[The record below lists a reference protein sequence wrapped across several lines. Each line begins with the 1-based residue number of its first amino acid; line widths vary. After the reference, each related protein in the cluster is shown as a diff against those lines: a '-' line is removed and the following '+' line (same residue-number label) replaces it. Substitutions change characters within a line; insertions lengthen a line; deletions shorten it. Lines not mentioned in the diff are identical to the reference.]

1 MSGQG
6 GNIRLILGDQLTHS
20 ISSLNGIDI
29 ERDVVLMVE
38 VSTETTYVPHHKQK
52 IAFILSAMRHFAAE
66 LVEKGIRLDYV
77 KLDDPENTG
86 SFSGEV
92 ERAIKR
98 HRASE
103 VIVTEPGEYRVRQ
116 FMEDWQDAFGISVF
130 IRNDTRF
137 FSHPS
142 EFSRWA
148 EGKKQLRM
156 EFFYREMRRK
166 TGLLMDGTEPIG
178 GQWNFDSEN
187 RKALPKGMV
196 LPDRFRFGIDDTT
209 RGILEMVGERFG
221 HHPGDLEPFG
231 WPVTRRDALAA
242 LDHFIQDC
250 LPSFGD
256 VQDAMKQ
263 GEGFLFHALLSPML
277 NVGLLRPDEVC
288 RKAEAAYHSGHA
300 PLNAVEGFIRQILG
314 WREYVRG
321 LYWLKMPDYAQ
332 SNALNAHR
340 PLPAF
345 YWTGDTPMNCLKQC
359 VGDTMRNAYAHHI
372 QRLMVLGNFAL
383 LAGIAPHEVE
393 EWFLA
398 VYADAFEWVELP
410 NVHGMALFADGGIMA
425 SKPYAA
431 SGAYIDRMSDYCTD
445 CAFSPKEKLGPK
457 ACPFNYLYWDF
468 LARNRPVLGSNQRLA
483 MPYRTL
489 AVMPFER
496 REAIS
501 EQAQAFLEAL

>member
-1 MSGQG
+1 MSGQVVAL
-6 GNIRLILGDQLTHS
+6 RLILGDQLSHS
-20 ISSLNGIDI
+20 ISSLNGIDA

-38 VSTETTYVPHHKQK
+38 VSTETIYVPHHKQK

-66 LVEKGIRLDYV
+66 LTEKGVRVDYV
-77 KLDDPENTG
+77 RLDDPENTG

-98 HRASE
+98 HRPGQ

-116 FMEDWQDAFGISVF
+116 FMDDWQDAFGIPVF
-130 IRNDTRF
+130 IREDARF

-142 EFSRWA
+142 EFARWA
-148 EGKKQLRM
+148 DGKKQLRM

-187 RKALPKGMV
+187 RKALPKATV
-196 LPDRFRFGIDDTT
+196 LPDRLRFDVDDTT
-209 RGILEMVGERFG
+209 RDVLDLVVERFD
-221 HHPGDLEPFG
+221 HHPGELEPFG

-242 LDHFIQDC
+242 LEHFIQDC

-263 GEGFLFHALLSPML
+263 GESFLFHALLSPLL
-277 NVGLLRPDEVC
+277 NNGLLLPDEVC

-321 LYWLKMPDYAQ
+321 LYWLKMPDYAK
-332 SNALNAHR
+332 SNALNAQR
-340 PLPAF
+340 PLPGF

-359 VGDTMRNAYAHHI
+359 VGDTMSNAYAHHI

-383 LAGIAPHEVE
+383 LAGISPREVK

-410 NVHGMALFADGGIMA
+410 NVHGMALYADGGVMA

-431 SGAYIDRMSDYCTD
+431 SGAYIDRMSDYCAD
-445 CAFSPKEKLGPK
+445 CAFSPKEKLGAK

-468 LARNRPVLGSNQRLA
+468 LARNRPVLGGNQRLA

-489 AVMPFER
+489 AAMPFDKRQQIAE
-496 REAIS
+496 EAKD
-501 EQAQAFLEAL
+501 FLDRL

>member
-1 MSGQG
+1 
-6 GNIRLILGDQLTHS
+6 
-20 ISSLNGIDI
+20 
-29 ERDVVLMVE
+29 
-38 VSTETTYVPHHKQK
+38 
-52 IAFILSAMRHFAAE
+52 MRHFAAE
-66 LVEKGIRLDYV
+66 LVEKGITVDYVRLDN
-77 KLDDPENTG
+77 LENTG

-116 FMEDWQDAFGISVF
+116 FMEDWQDAFGLPVF
-130 IRNDTRF
+130 IREDTRF

-142 EFSRWA
+142 EFAHWA
-148 EGKKQLRM
+148 DGKKQLRM

-166 TGLLMDGTEPIG
+166 SGLLMDGSEPIG

-187 RKALPKGMV
+187 RKALPKGAV
-196 LPDRFRFGIDDTT
+196 IPSRRRFEPDDIT
-209 RGILEMVGERFG
+209 RAVIKLVGERFAS
-221 HHPGDLEPFG
+221 HPGELEPFG
-231 WPVTRRDALAA
+231 WPVTRRDALIA
-242 LDHFIQDC
+242 LEHFIQDC

-263 GEGFLFHALLSPML
+263 GEGFLFHALLSPLL
-277 NVGLLRPDEVC
+277 NVGLLLPDEVC
-288 RKAEAAYHSGHA
+288 RKAEAAYHSGQA

-332 SNALNAHR
+332 SNALNAQR

-431 SGAYIDRMSDYCTD
+431 SGAYIDRMSDYCAD
-445 CAFSPKEKLGPK
+445 CAFSPKEKLGAK

-468 LARNRPVLGSNQRLA
+468 LARNRPILGSNQRLA

-489 AVMPFER
+489 AAMPFEKR
-496 REAIS
+496 QQIANDAER
-501 EQAQAFLEAL
+501 FLAGL

>member
-166 TGLLMDGTEPIG
+166 TGLLMDGDQPAG
-178 GQWNFDSEN
+178 GQWNFDADN
-187 RKALPKGMV
+187 RKPAGDSLFMPSPKAFAPDAVTQEVLALV
-196 LPDRFRFGIDDTT
+196 EARFANHFG
-209 RGILEMVGERFG
+209 RLERFW
-221 HHPGDLEPFG
+221 FA
-231 WPVTRRDALAA
+231 VRREDAQAA
-242 LDHFIQDC
+242 FTTFVEKA

-256 VQDAMKQ
+256 FQDAMLT
-263 GEGFLFHALLSPML
+263 GEPISVSETLFLRSLASTIGWPLKERMTSPPSTPALSAGDPAM
-277 NVGLLRPDEVC
+277 V
-288 RKAEAAYHSGHA
+288 AATRA
-300 PLNAVEGFIRQILG
+300 PLVPRSPSCRARLSLRGRITTPNQG
-314 WREYVRG
+314 W
-321 LYWLKMPDYAQ
+321 MT
-332 SNALNAHR
+332 R
-340 PLPAF
+340 PR
-345 YWTGDTPMNCLKQC
+345 WT
-359 VGDTMRNAYAHHI
+359 
-372 QRLMVLGNFAL
+372 
-383 LAGIAPHEVE
+383 
-393 EWFLA
+393 
-398 VYADAFEWVELP
+398 
-410 NVHGMALFADGGIMA
+410 
-425 SKPYAA
+425 
-431 SGAYIDRMSDYCTD
+431 MS
-445 CAFSPKEKLGPK
+445 
-457 ACPFNYLYWDF
+457 
-468 LARNRPVLGSNQRLA
+468 
-483 MPYRTL
+483 
-489 AVMPFER
+489 
-496 REAIS
+496 
-501 EQAQAFLEAL
+501 